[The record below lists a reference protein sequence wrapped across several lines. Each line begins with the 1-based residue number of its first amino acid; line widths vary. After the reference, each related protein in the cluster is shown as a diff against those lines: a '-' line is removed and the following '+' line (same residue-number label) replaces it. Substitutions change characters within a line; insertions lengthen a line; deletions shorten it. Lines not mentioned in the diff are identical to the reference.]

1 MPEKKKKKHPFFFS
15 CSHHK
20 PVTLEKPDLCSW
32 RNNYCK
38 NILHVNETWELIF
51 LFYLSLQASPFT
63 ILLQFSHL
71 AVYGICN
78 SAYCNMQIV
87 YSILVSDTLKL
98 NQMEKK
104 GKSVIKVPLWPQAVD
119 KLWSVVVKQQLFRF
133 KTKL

>member
-1 MPEKKKKKHPFFFS
+1 MGAHLP
-15 CSHHK
+15 
-20 PVTLEKPDLCSW
+20 L
-32 RNNYCK
+32 
-38 NILHVNETWELIF
+38 
-51 LFYLSLQASPFT
+51 LFVIASFSPFT
-63 ILLQFSHL
+63 ILLRFSHL

-98 NQMEKK
+98 NQMEEKK
-104 GKSVIKVPLWPQAVD
+104 GKSAIKVPLWPQAVD

>member
-1 MPEKKKKKHPFFFS
+1 
-15 CSHHK
+15 
-20 PVTLEKPDLCSW
+20 
-32 RNNYCK
+32 
-38 NILHVNETWELIF
+38 
-51 LFYLSLQASPFT
+51 
-63 ILLQFSHL
+63 
-71 AVYGICN
+71 
-78 SAYCNMQIV
+78 MQIV